1 MQTVNKTKKI
11 LSILLIV
18 FVVLICIRSFYQAA
32 SVIYYYF
39 DNAGSQSVSGLIT
52 DASCE
57 ENRHRGDVFN
67 LTLSNSAGNGIF
79 SVAGFFT
86 CEKLDISGDYIN
98 KRAVILVDSRGVVSG
113 LSLEDKEIYSKK
125 EMLWVR
131 LISSLV
137 VGFFLLITTL
147 ILFKKYKEQQG
158 LGETPVT

>member
-1 MQTVNKTKKI
+1 MQTVNKTKKT

-32 SVIYYYF
+32 SVTYYYF
-39 DNAGSQSVSGLIT
+39 DSAGSQSVSGVIT
-52 DASCE
+52 DANCE
-57 ENRHRGDVFN
+57 ENRHRGDVFD
-67 LTLSNSAGNGIF
+67 LTISNSAGKGVF

-86 CEKLDISGDYIN
+86 CEKLDIPGDYIN
-98 KRAVILVDSRGVVSG
+98 KRAVILVDSRGAVSG

-125 EMLWVR
+125 EMFWIR

-147 ILFKKYKEQQG
+147 ILLKKYREQQE
-158 LGETPVT
+158 LDETPAV